1 MSAARDCVGSCRDA
15 RYFGGGDLVNHRE
28 KGFRYKI
35 LSDDMQTLATLVDPN
50 IVLPLRTRYRQ
61 EMNCQIVKDSIHT
74 RPGWSLTY
82 AFSLTGAVVG
92 FGTVAI
98 AGPWQD
104 KPTILEFYVLPAHR
118 GRAFDLF
125 ETFVETSGAR
135 HMEIQSSDLLLAAM
149 LHTYARDVSSE
160 SIVFQDGLTTAL
172 TANGAVLEPMTSDEE
187 IRCAIAERAGGGQW
201 LLKVEGRQAG
211 NGGILFHYNPPY
223 GDVYMEVD
231 EPFRG
236 RGLGAYLVQELKRL
250 AYELGS
256 IPAARC
262 NVDNRV
268 SRKTLQ
274 KAGFVPYAHVLNGSI
289 AR

>member
-1 MSAARDCVGSCRDA
+1 
-15 RYFGGGDLVNHRE
+15 
-28 KGFRYKI
+28 
-35 LSDDMQTLATLVDPN
+35 MQTLARLVDPH

-82 AFSLTGAVVG
+82 ALSLAGAVVG

-118 GRAFDLF
+118 DRAFDLF
-125 ETFVETSGAR
+125 ETFLETSGAPQ
-135 HMEIQSSDLLLAAM
+135 MEIQSSDLLLAAM
-149 LHTYARDVSSE
+149 LHTYARDVASE
-160 SIVFQDGLTTAL
+160 AIVFRDGLTTAL
-172 TANGAVLEPMTSDEE
+172 PANGAVLEQMTSDKE
-187 IRCAIAERAGGGQW
+187 IRCSMNERAGGGQW
-201 LLKVEGRQAG
+201 LLKVEGQQAG

-223 GDVYMEVD
+223 GDIYMEID

-250 AYELGS
+250 TYELGS

-262 NVDNRV
+262 NVDNRL

-289 AR
+289 VRSVEKSAEV